1 MAVLKLLDSEMED
14 VEVASDPLL
23 GKVAKGA
30 AALRCVNLQFWY
42 VGAATKIA
50 VCAVFVLDQFY

>member
-14 VEVASDPLL
+14 VEVADDPLL

-30 AALRCVNLQFWY
+30 VALRCVKS
-42 VGAATKIA
+42 T
-50 VCAVFVLDQFY
+50 VLVRGCSN